1 MTAAMLWIVRLFV
14 LYCILKFALSLLGR
28 HASKST
34 ETSAKKTVKRFDAKG
49 EKINDA
55 DFKDL

>member
-14 LYCILKFALSLLGR
+14 LYCILKVALSLLGR
-28 HASKST
+28 HASKSAD
-34 ETSAKKTVKRFDAKG
+34 TSAKKNVKRFDAKG